1 MFSPRRQK
9 QTSIDRSP
17 AIRAGCALLLAVTLI
32 TGCSKQPPASSE
44 DDWSLDPANTLRAA
58 IKAGGIDTTYTAQF
72 DGTQIKR
79 IDEVRR
85 LDADRAAKGSYEFNG
100 ARLIRY
106 RGDALRDAAD
116 IELQFDMH
124 GVLLESK
131 GASDEEVAAIRDRA
145 SLLRSL
151 ALTRRTTQSHGG

>member
-1 MFSPRRQK
+1 MFSPRRHK
-9 QTSIDRSP
+9 QTSIDLPP
-17 AIRAGCALLLAVTLI
+17 AIRAGCALLLAATLI
-32 TGCSKQPPASSE
+32 TGCSKQPPVSTD
-44 DDWSLDPANTLRAA
+44 DDWSLDPANTLRAKVA
-58 IKAGGIDTTYTAQF
+58 AGGIDTAYTAQF
-72 DGTQIKR
+72 DGAQIKR

-85 LDADRAAKGSYEFNG
+85 LDAGKATKGSYEFSG

-106 RGDALRDAAD
+106 HGDALRDAAEID
-116 IELQFDMH
+116 LRFDMQ

-131 GASDEEVAAIRDRA
+131 GASAAEVAAIRDRA